1 MTVFARTVT
10 YQGRSNT
17 LDRGIAFLRNDA
29 VPAILAMPRCIGM
42 SAIAQRSTGLCIV
55 TTAWE
60 SRDAM
65 NASVVKI
72 RPIRD
77 KFAKTL
83 EASIEIEEWRVAA
96 MDRRYDAKTAGCVR
110 VTWLRVPRDSV
121 DAFVVDFATVSL
133 PALRSIRGYCSA
145 SLLVNPEWGRAAV
158 TVAYEGPEA
167 AERRLARADG
177 GNQLGTDVIDATL
190 FDLVMPH
197 LRVPDL
203 ASY

>member
-1 MTVFARTVT
+1 MTVFARTVK
-10 YQGRSNT
+10 YQGRSDT
-17 LDRGIAFLRNDA
+17 VDRGISFLRDEA
-29 VPAILAMPRCIGM
+29 VPTILAMPRCIGM

-60 SRDAM
+60 SREAM
-65 NASVVKI
+65 NSSVVKI

-77 KFAKTL
+77 KIAKTL
-83 EASIEIEEWRVAA
+83 EISVEIEEWRVAA
-96 MDRRYDAKTAGCVR
+96 MDRRYDAKAAGCVR
-110 VTWLRVPRDSV
+110 VTWLRVSRDEV
-121 DAFVVDFATVSL
+121 EDFIQDFTAISL

-158 TVAYEGPEA
+158 TVAYDGPEA
-167 AERRLARADG
+167 ADRRLARTDG
-177 GNQLGTDVIDATL
+177 RHQLGNDIIDVKQ